1 MVLSSLKIVLNWQR
15 SILYPATERPK
26 NRLPAGRQ
34 SARWNKVP
42 CARPRLVN
50 DDIVDLYDRAPVGTK
65 VVAQHR

>member
-26 NRLPAGRQ
+26 HRLAAKRQ

-42 CARPRLVN
+42 CAGARLVN
-50 DDIVDLYDRAPVGTK
+50 DDIIDLYDRAPIGTK
-65 VVAQHR
+65 VVVQYQ